1 MSATVRNYTN
11 QELRGS
17 LIFTKELQGFPEAPK
32 PNEMVLIDGVLWIYS
47 MIGGIRTWFPL
58 NNQKNTYTH
67 TQGQASADWNV
78 QHGMGTE
85 DFVLGVYD
93 SDNNFMYPSGITQVG
108 NNSFHLTFT
117 EPVTGRAV
125 AFFNT
130 EAFAPTVTAQN
141 VNADSISVGG
151 GTVVADDN
159 GLSVNG
165 NPVQTLN
172 SQGQADYGTL

>member
-11 QELRGS
+11 QDLRGS
-17 LIFTKELQGFPEAPK
+17 LIFTKELQEFPESPK

-47 MIGGIRTWFPL
+47 MIGGVRTWFPL

-67 TQGQASADWNV
+67 TQGVPATDWNV
-78 QHGMGTE
+78 QHGMGTK
-85 DFVLGVYD
+85 DFVIGVYD
-93 SDNNFMYPSGITQVG
+93 TSNNIMFPSTVEQVGDNNFHV
-108 NNSFHLTFT
+108 TFS
-117 EPVTGRAV
+117 EPVAGRVV

-130 EAFAPTVTAQN
+130 EAFAPTVTTQT
-141 VNADSISVGG
+141 VNADTVNIGN
-151 GTVVADDN
+151 GTVVADDT

-172 SQGQADYGTL
+172 SEGHADYGTL